1 MLMPFTYLCLEF
13 TSEIHLSLWAALLF
27 SIAHTYIKLYIKSH
41 EFIVIPKT
49 QTYNHKA
56 PVYLP
61 VIHNCVFASLSLLLA
76 RWFVCFF
83 FFLILAVT
91 FH

>member
-1 MLMPFTYLCLEF
+1 MFYNVVVF
-13 TSEIHLSLWAALLF
+13 ALHYCESAIILYT
-27 SIAHTYIKLYIKSH
+27 HTYIKLYIKSH